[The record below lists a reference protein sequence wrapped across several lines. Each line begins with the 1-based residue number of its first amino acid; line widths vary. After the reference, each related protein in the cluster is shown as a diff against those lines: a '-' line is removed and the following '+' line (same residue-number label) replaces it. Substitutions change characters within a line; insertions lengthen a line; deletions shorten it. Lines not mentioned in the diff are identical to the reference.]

1 MSHLFF
7 WFLFLPAGVEGGE
20 EEREDEEEH
29 HKKLERAKK
38 MQRNQRKIELKK
50 EAVVRKQKINEI

>member
-1 MSHLFF
+1 M
-7 WFLFLPAGVEGGE
+7 A
-20 EEREDEEEH
+20 EREQEQSWKLFNEEEH

-50 EAVVRKQKINEI
+50 EAVIRKQKLNEL